1 MCAEGR
7 SGQTPR
13 LYTHFTHF
21 IQQQQGEGINDYR
34 IRNLPADEAAPLVA
48 DPHHGHRGLPGRR
61 HSAVG
66 AGQSQGG
73 DLSTAI
79 AFVGIYW
86 LIAGIVEIVGMFND
100 HKAWGWKLFIGIV
113 SIIAGVYVLMYP
125 VAAAVALPRVTVLIL
140 GLWGLMQ
147 GTVLLIMAFK
157 GGGWGAGILG
167 VVAIFFGLILI
178 GEYGSL
184 GSGLAMLWVAAFW
197 GVIGGILLMIQAFRQ
212 RKAA

>member
-1 MCAEGR
+1 MTTA
-7 SGQTPR
+7 SATSLQTKQRPWW
-13 LYTHFTHF
+13 LTL
-21 IQQQQGEGINDYR
+21 IMGI
-34 IRNLPADEAAPLVA
+34 AAFL
-48 DPHHGHRGLPGRR
+48 
-61 HSAVG
+61 VG
-66 AGQSQGG
+66 AILLWAPAKAKVETYQ
-73 DLSTAI
+73 LLI

-86 LIAGIVEIVGMFND
+86 LIAGIVEIVGMFSD
-100 HKAWGWKLFIGIV
+100 HRAWGWKLFIGIV

-184 GSGLAMLWVAAFW
+184 GSGLAMLWVAAIW
-197 GVIGGILLMIQAFRQ
+197 GVIGGVLLMIQAFRQ